1 MQLFI
6 LIVSILVVMLILG
19 NTFFPII
26 AMSFLLALFSILCE
40 LFFVITG
47 VVSLF
52 TKKKD
57 AKYVRLEDN
66 DKYGKH
72 AIYLID
78 GEECDNMFPTDALM
92 EKFLYKKTDTKVRIL
107 KLKKRNIVIDRPSQI
122 IIILGLTVFSA
133 LTVLFVSFAMELM
146 M

>member
-19 NTFFPII
+19 NSFFPII
-26 AMSFLLALFSILCE
+26 AMIVLLALFSCMCE

-47 VVSLF
+47 IVSLF
-52 TKKKD
+52 SRKKD
-57 AKYVRLEDN
+57 AEYVRLEDN

-78 GEECDNMFPTDALM
+78 GEECDNMFPTDSLM
-92 EKFLYKKTDTKVRIL
+92 EKFLYKKKNTKVRRL
-107 KLKKRNIVIDRPSQI
+107 KLKKRDIVIDRPSQVI
-122 IIILGLTVFSA
+122 IVLGLTVFTS
-133 LTVLFVSFAMELM
+133 LTILFISFAMELM

>member
-26 AMSFLLALFSILCE
+26 AMSFLLALFSIMCE
-40 LFFVITG
+40 LFFIITG
-47 VVSLF
+47 IVCLF
-52 TKKKD
+52 TKKTD

-92 EKFLYKKTDTKVRIL
+92 EKFLYKKSDTKVRRL
-107 KLKKRNIVIDRPSQI
+107 KLKRRDIVIDKPSQV
-122 IIILGLTVFSA
+122 IIILGLTVFTT
-133 LTVLFVSFAMELM
+133 LTILFVSFAMELM
-146 M
+146 V